1 MEHMN
6 ILFTENTFIWLIIA
20 INGDKVKK
28 CLWRTTIT
36 CIRNEKCL
44 IKAILNNSAWMRDKA
59 SKRNIQEYQEIK

>member
-28 CLWRTTIT
+28 NAYGELPS
-36 CIRNEKCL
+36 L
-44 IKAILNNSAWMRDKA
+44 A
-59 SKRNIQEYQEIK
+59 SGMKNVS